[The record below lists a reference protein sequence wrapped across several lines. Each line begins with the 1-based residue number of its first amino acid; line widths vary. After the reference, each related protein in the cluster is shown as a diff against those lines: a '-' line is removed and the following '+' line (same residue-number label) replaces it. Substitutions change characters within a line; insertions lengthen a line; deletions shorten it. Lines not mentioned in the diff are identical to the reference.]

1 MEESR
6 DGLIAAVRAVAGR
19 TGSRQLRLVDF
30 RACSGCDERLI
41 YRHFSG
47 WPELCRAA
55 GLEPHRRGVRTPD
68 ADVFAAVRDGF
79 IAAGGIVARSRMP
92 GRLPSGAQVPEW
104 RWGGWNGL
112 LVAFRDWAGK
122 NAPDFPY
129 LAELDAR
136 IARSPKPRK
145 RKSDPEDPAWPVR
158 SGRAVGDPLGFR
170 ALLHA
175 PVNEQGVVL
184 LFGMVAGELGFA
196 IDTVQPGFP
205 DCDAKRRVGPAR
217 WESVRIEF
225 EFRSRAF
232 REHRHDVAGCDLIV
246 CWEHDWPDCPIEV
259 LELRAAIAELPAAA

>member
-6 DGLIAAVRAVAGR
+6 DGLIAAVREVAGR
-19 TGSRQLRLVDF
+19 TEARRLTLAEF
-30 RACSGCDERLI
+30 RAGSGCNDRLI

-68 ADVFAAVRDGF
+68 ADVFAALRDGF
-79 IAAGGIVARSRMP
+79 IAAGGIVACSRMP
-92 GRLPSGAQVPEW
+92 ARLPGGARVPEW

-112 LVAFRDWAGK
+112 LPAFRDWVTE

-129 LAELDAR
+129 MAELDAR
-136 IARSPKPRK
+136 IARTPKPRK
-145 RKSDPEDPAWPVR
+145 RKVAPAPAWPVR
-158 SGRAVGDPLGFR
+158 GGRAVGDPLGFR

-175 PVNEQGVVL
+175 PLNENGVIL

-205 DCDAKRRVGPAR
+205 DCDAKRRIGPAR
-217 WESVRIEF
+217 WERVRIEF
-225 EFRSRAF
+225 EYRSRSF
-232 REHRHDVAGCDLIV
+232 RDHGHDAAGCDLIV